1 VHNHSSRTRVAIS
14 IGLTGALLLTIGCGG
29 RTTPTTPP
37 NTYLYVGGANNP
49 FLDPPGTLVTG
60 SIFQLRVEGDGT
72 LTAINTSTTGPNL
85 RAFATTVSPGNQYL
99 LASDDLMTEFAIGGD
114 GALQAPT
121 SLADT
126 GFAVA
131 FAPNGQFAF
140 ITNVINN
147 TLDSY
152 ALGAS
157 GTLTPIS
164 TVATGSYPTF
174 VTVDGTGRFAYVA
187 NWNDGTIS
195 EYTISAAGVLTAN
208 SSVSTNGRD
217 PIDLVVS
224 PGGFLYCENANSGSV
239 TEFSIDGATGALTLV
254 NSYVIWAQPQPGP
267 RWIGFTPA
275 GTYAYVGN
283 EDEIAQFT
291 VDGTTGALTGNG
303 TTQLTSGDNWGGLDP
318 SGKFVFTAN
327 GDGTVSQFI
336 VGSTGA
342 LIPNGSVSVGA
353 DMIATILTF
362 AQR

>member
-1 VHNHSSRTRVAIS
+1 VQNHSSRTRVAIS

-60 SIFQLRVEGDGT
+60 SIFQLRVESDGT

-85 RAFATTVSPGNQYL
+85 RAFTTTVSPGNQYL

-114 GALQAPT
+114 GTLQAPT
-121 SLADT
+121 SLGET

-140 ITNVINN
+140 LTNVINN

-152 ALGAS
+152 ELSAS

-164 TVATGSYPTF
+164 TVATGWYPQF
-174 VTVDGTGRFAYVA
+174 VVVDGSGRFAYTA
-187 NWNDGTIS
+187 NENDDTIS
-195 EYTISAAGVLTAN
+195 EYTVSAGGVLT
-208 SSVSTNGRD
+208 VNGSA
-217 PIDLVVS
+217 PSGGYTPNVLAIS
-224 PGGFLYCENANSGSV
+224 PAGFLYCGNANSGSLS
-239 TEFSIDGATGALTLV
+239 TFSIDASTGALALV
-254 NSYVIWAQPQPGP
+254 DNFVMPQGLGGAM
-267 RWIGFTPA
+267 WISFNPA

-283 EDEIAQFT
+283 LFEIAQFT
-291 VDGTTGALTGNG
+291 VDGTTGILTSNG
-303 TTQLTSGDNWGGLDP
+303 TTPMTSGANWGGLDP
-318 SGKFVFTAN
+318 SGKFFFTAN
-327 GDGTVSQFI
+327 GDGTVSQFA
-336 VGSTGA
+336 VSSTGT

-353 DMIATILTF
+353 DMVATILTF